1 MEIYRESTMTSHAP
15 TTSTVALPPIFTFS
29 HECQSHPVRT
39 VRGEDGKLWFV
50 AKDIC
55 DALGLTNS
63 SRALTR
69 LDPDEKG
76 RTKLSTPGG
85 YQSFATVNQS
95 GLFALVFQSRMSSAR
110 DFRKWLTGTV
120 IPAIYTDG
128 IYVRGEE
135 KLQSARTPEEL
146 AELGQSLADIAANGI
161 EAKVIRGLNLL
172 EEQSARYDTLK
183 SLNRGRKRRSTRGIR
198 FKQGEI

>member
-1 MEIYRESTMTSHAP
+1 MTSNYPA
-15 TTSTVALPPIFTFS
+15 TSAVALPPIFTFS
-29 HECQSHPVRT
+29 REDQRHAVRT
-39 VRGEDGKLWFV
+39 VRGEDGELWFV

-69 LDPDEKG
+69 LDADEKG

-85 YQSFATVNQS
+85 EQSFATVNQS

-135 KLQSARTPEEL
+135 RLQHARSSAEL
-146 AELGQSLADIAANGI
+146 IELGQSLAGIAANGV
-161 EAKVIRGLNLL
+161 EAKTTRGLIHL
-172 EEQSARYDTLK
+172 EEKSARYDALK
-183 SLNRGRKRRSTRGIR
+183 ELSRGRKRRSPSGIR
-198 FKQGEI
+198 FAKGAI